1 MTDYLARWGLIAA
14 CFLVCMIG
22 FRMAGVT
29 VVWEAFGLAF
39 KFMVLLLLFA
49 GVYGMAGA
57 WLPRL
62 ARTAA
67 IASNLLF
74 SVAQVLAALA
84 ALVPITYLAATSGA
98 PLLDAELARLD
109 QQWFGF
115 EWYAAA
121 QWVADRPALDM
132 TLRVAYYS
140 TLLQAAAVLLIGSIT
155 RPNDRNGD
163 IIWPFC
169 VGILLTAAVFVF
181 TPALGHAGHIG
192 MEHIDRLV
200 MIRAGKWTEFDYG
213 QIVGII
219 NFPSFHTTLAI
230 LFIYAVRRHP
240 WALTVFVPLNLLMI
254 AATPSV
260 GGHYL
265 MDLPPGVAVAAVA
278 IAVARIPRR
287 LWAASGHVV
296 APAR

>member
-1 MTDYLARWGLIAA
+1 MT
-14 CFLVCMIG
+14 
-22 FRMAGVT
+22 
-29 VVWEAFGLAF
+29 
-39 KFMVLLLLFA
+39 LLLLFA
-49 GVYGMAGA
+49 CLYGIIGVR
-57 WLPRL
+57 LPRL
-62 ARTAA
+62 ARPMS
-67 IASNLLF
+67 IASDLLF
-74 SVAQVLAALA
+74 SVAQVQAALA
-84 ALVPITYLAATSGA
+84 ALVPLTYLAALSGA

-115 EWYAAA
+115 EWYSAA
-121 QWVADRPALDM
+121 QWVTDHPALDM
-132 TLRVAYYS
+132 ILRAAYYS
-140 TLLQAAAVLLIGSIT
+140 TLAQAVVVMLIGSIT
-155 RPNDRNGD
+155 RTTERNGD

-169 VGILLTAAVFVF
+169 IGILLTAAVFVF
-181 TPALGHAGHIG
+181 TPALGHPGHIG

-230 LFIYAVRRHP
+230 LFIYAVRRHR
-240 WALTVFVPLNLLMI
+240 WALAASVPLNLLMI

-265 MDLPPGVAVAAVA
+265 MDLPPGAAVAAAA
-278 IAVARIPRR
+278 IATSRIPRLIR
-287 LWAASGHVV
+287 AAPSHRV

>member
-1 MTDYLARWGLIAA
+1 MLVRDMHLTGRPWLTDYLWRWGLIAA
-14 CFLVCMIG
+14 CFLICMVG
-22 FRMAGVT
+22 FRMVGVT
-29 VVWEAFGLAF
+29 IVWKAFGLTIRF
-39 KFMVLLLLFA
+39 VTLLLLFA
-49 GVYGMAGA
+49 GIYAMIGA

-62 ARTAA
+62 AWPAA
-67 IASNLLF
+67 IAADLLL
-74 SVAQVLAALA
+74 SIVQVVAALA
-84 ALVPITYLAATSGA
+84 TLVPLTYLAAMSGA

-115 EWYAAA
+115 EWYTAA
-121 QWVADRPALDM
+121 QWVADRPVLDM
-132 TLRVAYYS
+132 ALRLTYYS
-140 TLLQAAAVLLIGSIT
+140 TLPQAVTVLLIGSIT
-155 RPNDRNGD
+155 RPNDRNGE

-169 VGILLTAAVFVF
+169 IAILLTAAVFVF

-192 MEHIDRLV
+192 MEHIERLV

-230 LFIYAVRRHP
+230 LFIYAIRRHR
-240 WALTVFVPLNLLMI
+240 WALAVSVPLNLLMI

-265 MDLPPGVAVAAVA
+265 MDLPPGAAM
-278 IAVARIPRR
+278 AR
-287 LWAASGHVV
+287 
-296 APAR
+296 